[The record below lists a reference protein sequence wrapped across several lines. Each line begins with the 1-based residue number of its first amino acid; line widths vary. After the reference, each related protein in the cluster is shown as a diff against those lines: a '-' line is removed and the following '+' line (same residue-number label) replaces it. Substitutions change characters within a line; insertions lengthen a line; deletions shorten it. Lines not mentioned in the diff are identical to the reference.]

1 MLELAKNLAT
11 VIFYLTVQVL
21 LLSAIQ
27 TKLPKSP
34 KVDLFLTAMMITL
47 KCSTGG
53 YMWIEV
59 PLIDASLC
67 KPKTNEI
74 RLTNLTV

>member
-11 VIFYLTVQVL
+11 VIFYLTLQVL

-34 KVDLFLTAMMITL
+34 KVDLFSTEMMITL

-53 YMWIEV
+53 FMWIEV
-59 PLIDASLC
+59 HLIDASLC
-67 KPKTNEI
+67 KQKK
-74 RLTNLTV
+74 VK